1 MKHSKCEKTT
11 QKRFLKWKDRVLIM
25 ITSIAFAALIISI
38 SCLRVEDSIIPVIV
52 MLVSI
57 LWLALFMLANGGDHR
72 GS

>member
-11 QKRFLKWKDRVLIM
+11 QKHFLKWKDRILIA
-25 ITSIAFAALIISI
+25 ITSVAFMALIISI
-38 SCLRVEDSIIPVIV
+38 SSLKLDDPIMPAIV

>member
-1 MKHSKCEKTT
+1 MKHSECEKTT
-11 QKRFLKWKDRVLIM
+11 QKRFLKWKDRILIA
-25 ITSIAFAALIISI
+25 ITSVAFMALIISI
-38 SCLRVEDSIIPVIV
+38 SSLKLDDPIIPATV